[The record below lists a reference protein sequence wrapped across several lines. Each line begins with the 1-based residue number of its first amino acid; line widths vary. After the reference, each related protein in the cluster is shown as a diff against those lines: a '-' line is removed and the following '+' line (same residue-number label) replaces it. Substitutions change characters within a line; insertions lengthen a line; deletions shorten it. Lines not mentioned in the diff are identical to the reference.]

1 MSDKIESFVDPK
13 AIEDIRLLTSSLV
26 EAQRAFIPLMTEI
39 RETSKTMGTS
49 SKDVRQMIEAFEKY
63 SRIMQQGGE
72 ETKKYND
79 LQRQKEAL
87 EKKLATTTSE
97 NIRVVE
103 KLKEAVAAKT
113 AKVREE
119 IHAEAASTASTDNA
133 TRTRIGAR
141 EQIRRLT
148 QEIKR
153 QIDVVR
159 GTITENGKEVMT
171 YRAKSARLA
180 QLREQYK
187 DVSEAA
193 GKKLLPEIKKL
204 DAELKK
210 ADARMGVHTR
220 QVGNYGRMLTSLVP
234 GLSRFNTGFGVL
246 GAGVMVAVGAF
257 NMLKN
262 AAVAGLNTIKEF
274 EQANA
279 NLASILMTSSRETYV
294 LQEQALLLGRTT
306 EYTASQVTL
315 AQTELAKLGFGTQTI
330 LNMTPALLGFATS
343 LGASLPSAAQV
354 AGQTLRAF
362 NLSSYDTEKVL
373 TMMTS
378 AANKSAM
385 DFAFLERS
393 VAIVGAS
400 ASVAKVPLKDTLAL
414 LGVLSNS
421 GLDASRAA
429 TALRNIFLYLAD
441 DTKKLGKA
449 VKGTEMNAESI
460 SKAFAQL
467 RKDGVDLAD
476 MFQLTDK
483 RAVNAL
489 AVLIQNS
496 EQVIELRNNISD
508 LTGTLDILRN
518 TRLDTLTG
526 DITLMKSAWDAF
538 WLSFRENTP
547 IIRDTIK
554 WITEQLTKLAAANEK
569 QGQRREGSAAY
580 GTDFVNQSEIDA
592 FMKRAQERLNVASDA
607 YRKALKVG
615 VDEADAAFKNLL
627 NVQAS
632 LKKEA
637 ADRFKL
643 SFNEFK
649 QFEKELGYL
658 RSTAKNDRE
667 KKLASELEAT
677 YNTLGTTYTRLNT
690 QRSIA
695 GGAQQRIDSGKL
707 TESQIAKEQITIRNA
722 NLKIAELETY
732 ATKLLAKTGDIYRK
746 ATGESDS
753 FGRQVNRIFT
763 LSLNERKKFEGAAY
777 GTQVKARKTY
787 GNMLTDERIVQGV
800 EDLIAE
806 SQRTNIEE
814 SVGKNYTPPTNGKR
828 TKADIERER
837 QLAREQAMRDA
848 EALAAFNIKISDL
861 KDIAAHLRAISEQDS
876 VEWDSRR
883 DSVEGYIDVLQDV
896 ARLEMERKNQD
907 LIQRTMKENDKL
919 TGKVVDPNVID
930 PVTGKA
936 QTDVEKATLNQR
948 IFNYK
953 EFLRTK
959 NDLDVQRM
967 EDIKKIDDKQD
978 KYNEEQI
985 KKNLETFKEGL
996 KQRQEDVETE
1006 RKKEIESLNKLYRKG
1021 SLTDTG
1027 LRDETAKTNVIF
1039 DEKVVEQT
1047 RAYYKQW
1054 IDKLD
1059 LPQALKDE
1067 LEKQFDTFNKQDAP
1081 QMLAESSADYEK
1093 QTGKNVSTIR
1103 KGGTWLRRLFGTG
1116 VERDSEGKVD
1126 VGKST
1131 NKVAE
1136 FGKSA
1141 SNFLNTEEVKLT
1153 EKLFGDMTNVIVGF
1167 YDVEIAKIDEVMEKE
1182 RERYEEQQKLL
1193 DDSLTHLQNN
1203 LSAGL
1208 LSEQTFNAQ
1217 KRQIELQKESE
1228 AKKQEALEKKR
1239 EAEKRKL
1246 QEQQAKWAKANS
1258 YVQAVMNT
1266 AQGVASALTIQPAPL
1281 GIAFATAVGAIGAA
1295 QIALIAAQEI
1305 PKYAKG
1311 TDDHAG
1317 GLMVVGDGGVPEYVV
1332 TPDNKVSVTPNK
1344 STLMDAPAH
1353 TKVFKDD
1360 KDFLNYLFEKN
1371 KYVDTSGGSIVNE
1384 INVDTDYIEQRKLLR
1399 SIDRRLGAASENEKY
1414 RLRLI
1419 RHNKLFDTW

>member
-87 EKKLATTTSE
+87 EKKLASTTSE

-119 IHAEAASTASTDNA
+119 IHAEAASTSSTNNA

-159 GTITENGKEVMT
+159 GTITENGKEIMT

-193 GKKLLPEIKKL
+193 GRKLLPEIKKL

-210 ADARMGVHTR
+210 SDARMGVHTR

-234 GLSRFNTGFGVL
+234 GLSRFNTGFGAL

-343 LGASLPSAAQV
+343 LGAALPSAAQV

-393 VAIVGAS
+393 IAIVGAS

-460 SKAFAQL
+460 SKAFTQL

-554 WITEQLTKLAAANEK
+554 WITEQLTKAAGANEK
-569 QGQRREGSAAY
+569 KGQRRESSVAY
-580 GTDFVNQSEIDA
+580 GTDYVNQREIDA
-592 FMKRAQERLNVASDA
+592 FMKSASLRLNEAS
-607 YRKALKVG
+607 RLFKESLSG
-615 VDEADAAFKNLL
+615 TQEEADRAFKNLL
-627 NVQAS
+627 NLQTS

-637 ADRFKL
+637 SDRFRISSNDFKGFASQINGL
-643 SFNEFK
+643 RKSVQFSGDKSFFGDLTE
-649 QFEKELGYL
+649 
-658 RSTAKNDRE
+658 
-667 KKLASELEAT
+667 T
-677 YNTLGTTYTRLNT
+677 YNSMGTAYKIIDKQNSFRT
-690 QRSIA
+690 QA
-695 GGAQQRIDSGKL
+695 ENRISNGNL
-707 TESQIAKEQITIRNA
+707 TESQITKEQANIASFTKNIDAA
-722 NLKIAELETY
+722 NLMLKNSFTRLESVFDKISTS
-732 ATKLLAKTGDIYRK
+732 DDNVRK
-746 ATGESDS
+746 DVTSIAFREGVKALRDS
-753 FGRQVNRIFT
+753 
-763 LSLNERKKFEGAAY
+763 
-777 GTQVKARKTY
+777 ARKTY
-787 GNMLTDERIVQGV
+787 GKMLTDERILTGV
-800 EDLIAE
+800 EDLISE

-814 SVGKNYTPPTNGKR
+814 SVGKEYTPPSNGKR

-848 EALAAFNIKISDL
+848 ESLAAFNIKISDL

-883 DSVEGYIDVLQDV
+883 DAVEGYIDVLQDV

-930 PVTGKA
+930 PVTGEA
-936 QTDVEKATLNQR
+936 QTDVEKATLNRR

-967 EDIKKIDDKQD
+967 EDIKKIDEKQD

-996 KQRQEDVETE
+996 KQRQADVETE

-1067 LEKQFDTFNKQDAP
+1067 LEKQFDTFNKQEAP
-1081 QMLAESSADYEK
+1081 QMLSESSADYEK

-1116 VERDSEGKVD
+1116 VERDSEGNVD

-1203 LSAGL
+1203 LSVGL

-1246 QEQQAKWAKANS
+1246 QEQQAKWSKANS
-1258 YVQAVMNT
+1258 YVQAVMST
-1266 AQGVASALTIQPAPL
+1266 AQGVASALTIPPPL
-1281 GIAFATAVGAIGAA
+1281 GVAFATVVGAIGAA
-1295 QIALIAAQEI
+1295 QIALIASQEI

-1317 GLMVVGDGGVPEYVV
+1317 GLMVVGDGGVSEYVV

-1360 KDFLNYLFEKN
+1360 KDFLSYLFEKN
-1371 KYVDTSGGSIVNE
+1371 KYVDTSGGNIVNE